1 MKKSR
6 AGTFVLIVFL
16 FVGLALTMSGA
27 SPRGE
32 YRLVNVGG
40 MGNHCQC
47 TSRIEQ

>member
-1 MKKSR
+1 MRLSR
-6 AGTFVLIVFL
+6 NGLIVLSAFL
-16 FVGLALTMSGA
+16 LVGLAVTMSGE

-40 MGNHCQC
+40 MSNHCQC

>member
-1 MKKSR
+1 MKNSR
-6 AGTFVLIVFL
+6 TGVFVLIAVL

>member
-1 MKKSR
+1 MKTSR
-6 AGTFVLIVFL
+6 AGMLVLFAFL

-32 YRLVNVGG
+32 YKLVNVGG

>member
-6 AGTFVLIVFL
+6 TGVFVLIAFL
-16 FVGLALTMSGA
+16 FVGLAMTMSGA
-27 SPRGE
+27 SPRGQ
-32 YRLVNVGG
+32 YTLVNVGG

>member
-1 MKKSR
+1 MKTSR
-6 AGTFVLIVFL
+6 TGRLVIFAFL
-16 FVGLALTMSGA
+16 FVGLSLTMSGA

-32 YRLVNVGG
+32 YKLVNVGG